1 LGLGLFG
8 EQARYRLYGEWDKE
22 DEQIPMVLAARQTA
36 RVIPF
41 NSFCLI
47 NGCFHPLCKKFL
59 SQTFTKL
66 FYLTPNDI
74 LASKYIKF

>member
-1 LGLGLFG
+1 MVLYERLCREVLKDFGFGLSG

-41 NSFCLI
+41 VMYLI
-47 NGCFHPLCKKFL
+47 
-59 SQTFTKL
+59 
-66 FYLTPNDI
+66 
-74 LASKYIKF
+74 ASV